1 MKELSDS
8 LDGVG
13 GVTLAVSGDRRYTQH
28 AVYDMQERPL
38 YGYKRVAQLTHTTYG
53 YRDGFR
59 TDALTQSAMNEFL
72 QGRIICLL

>member
-28 AVYDMQERPL
+28 AVYDMEER
-38 YGYKRVAQLTHTTYG
+38 GYYYSWRRTGLTYSSSG